1 MTASSKQ
8 NMTIYTAAESL
19 SLTHLSEQQTSC
31 LVSWYDSLLD
41 DAQMNNSFSLCK
53 KLIIGI
59 CSTLIGGKQVVVC
72 GYGQVGKGC
81 CQSLKSMGC
90 VVYVTE
96 MDPICALQACMDGFL
111 VRKMYP
117 IYSIYLYPAKIN
129 ICTRVWYFLQF
140 FYPSPGCEIIPGCK
154 TSRYC
159 CYGNR

>member
-1 MTASSKQ
+1 
-8 NMTIYTAAESL
+8 
-19 SLTHLSEQQTSC
+19 
-31 LVSWYDSLLD
+31 
-41 DAQMNNSFSLCK
+41 MNNSFSLCK

-59 CSTLIGGKQVVVC
+59 YSTLIGGKQVVVC

-117 IYSIYLYPAKIN
+117 IYSIYLYPAIQN
-129 ICTRVWYFLQF
+129 
-140 FYPSPGCEIIPGCK
+140 E
-154 TSRYC
+154 
-159 CYGNR
+159 N